1 MVLLMLKILSILLIL
16 GSMLNASEEEYATK
30 IIKNLVDVID
40 KSNTSV
46 WVVSDDSDVRGS
58 LKELNMAKTCKEAK
72 VLILL
77 SETNMPKYCLSKP
90 ILVLDYDLLEK
101 HSNAVAAFFWQKG
114 RPNIVFLKKRLQHF
128 SISLPPTY
136 EKYVEEQIW

>member
-1 MVLLMLKILSILLIL
+1 MFLIL
-16 GSMLNASEEEYATK
+16 GLMLNASEKEYAAK
-30 IIKNLVDVID
+30 IIKNLVEVID

-46 WVVSDDSDVRGS
+46 WVVSNDSDVLGS
-58 LKELNMAKTCKEAK
+58 LKQLNMAKTCKEAK
-72 VLILL
+72 VLILS
-77 SETNMPKYCLSKP
+77 SEKNMPKHCRAKP
-90 ILVLDYDLLEK
+90 ILVLDYDLLKK

>member
-1 MVLLMLKILSILLIL
+1 MIKIIAILLIL
-16 GSMLNASEEEYATK
+16 GLTLNASEKEYATK
-30 IIKNLVDVID
+30 IIKNIVEVID

-46 WVVSDDSDVRGS
+46 WIDSDDSGVLELLE
-58 LKELNMAKTCKEAK
+58 LKQLNVVKTCNNAK
-72 VLILL
+72 VLILS
-77 SETNMPKYCLSKP
+77 SEKSIPKSCIAKP
-90 ILVLDYDLLEK
+90 ILVLDYNLLEK
-101 HSNAVAAFFWQKG
+101 HSNAVSAFFWQKG

>member
-1 MVLLMLKILSILLIL
+1 MIKIITILLIL
-16 GSMLNASEEEYATK
+16 GLTLNASEKEYAAK
-30 IIKNLVDVID
+30 IITNLVEVID

-46 WVVSDDSDVRGS
+46 WIDHDDSDVTGS
-58 LKELNMAKTCKEAK
+58 LELKQLNVVKTCENAK
-72 VLILL
+72 VLILS
-77 SETNMPKYCLSKP
+77 SEKSIPKHCITKP
-90 ILVLDYDLLEK
+90 ILVLDYDLLAK
-101 HSNAVAAFFWQKG
+101 HSNAVSAFFWQKG